1 MSSKSSIL
9 MLSLLISLTSAAK
22 EFGENAKLFLVGGG
36 LKTCS
41 SMSTNQCLSDSFIEA
56 GDKSHALYQISP
68 ESIEL
73 LFQYW
78 PKGQLDHQKHALKR
92 LLKKM
97 RRANKG
103 VLTKS
108 DLRNLWLDTGGKKLI
123 NQLADRE
130 YYLLLDAL
138 ELGLVNDK
146 DFRRAERVSL
156 ANTKNPFSR
165 EIFETFTE
173 LAGLK
178 ATKKGKKTPQ
188 ILVVTA
194 SARDPFEAVDFY
206 LDVFTQAGGAV
217 TWLPID
223 AGLNSLWQER
233 GDGKGE
239 CKYLEQYQADK
250 LGTIKRKFVY
260 PDHFLMQQKWCQA
273 PKSFIQA
280 IEQADGIFI
289 NGGDQSLTAQAFK
302 NKDGSDNAL
311 LAAIRKQINANQL
324 IIGGTSAGTAVMS
337 GGIYKQK
344 TIPMITN
351 GRSEA
356 ALVRGAKADVL
367 PNAGCQKDNQCGDLL
382 NDDLTYS
389 SKGGI
394 GLFTWG
400 IMDTH
405 FSERGRQ
412 GRLVR
417 LVEDTKSRFA
427 FGVDEAT
434 ALVVAWQK
442 PELIEMKVIGQ
453 TGVFI
458 VEQGQGEQAGKILTH
473 FPTRDDIIKLNNDEL
488 MLSFAPWK
496 KMLYQQ
502 VAVKSAD
509 DVFVGENYLKTVDRF
524 CKSNAKKQ
532 RLVSEYNG
540 KDISVSLTKTNKWQN
555 SVGVIATS
563 KGDKSYCS
571 YQNVSFTYQVN

>member
-1 MSSKSSIL
+1 MLLKLLIL
-9 MLSLLISLTSAAK
+9 MLSLSISLTSSAN
-22 EFGENAKLFLVGGG
+22 ELFENAKLFLVGGG

-41 SMSTNQCLSDSFIEA
+41 SMSLSQCLSETFIKPD
-56 GDKSHALYQISP
+56 DKSRALYQVSSG
-68 ESIEL
+68 SIEL
-73 LFQYW
+73 LFQHW
-78 PKGQLDHQKHALKR
+78 PAGHLDHQKQALER
-92 LLKKM
+92 LLRKM

-108 DLRNLWLDTGGKKLI
+108 ELRSLWLDSGGKKLI

-146 DFRRAERVSL
+146 GFRRTERVSL
-156 ANTKNPFSR
+156 ANTKNQFSR
-165 EIFETFTE
+165 EIFETFSQ

-178 ATKKGKKTPQ
+178 ATKKGKKAPQ

-206 LDVFTQAGGAV
+206 VGVFTQAGAAV

-223 AGLNSLWQER
+223 AGLNALWQEQ
-233 GDGKGE
+233 GNGAE
-239 CKYLEQYQADK
+239 VCQNLEQYQADK

-260 PDHFLMQQKWCQA
+260 PDHFLKQQQWCQSSSYFV
-273 PKSFIQA
+273 KA

-311 LAAIRKQINANQL
+311 LSAIRKQIENNQL

-337 GGIYKQK
+337 GGKYEQK
-344 TIPMITN
+344 TVPMITN

-367 PNAGCQKDNQCGDLL
+367 PSAGCQKDNQCGDLL
-382 NDDLTYS
+382 DEDLTFN
-389 SKGGI
+389 SKGGL
-394 GLFTWG
+394 GLFSWG

-417 LVEDTKSRFA
+417 LVEDTGTRFA

-434 ALVVAWQK
+434 ALVVAWQN
-442 PELIEMKVIGQ
+442 PFDIDMKVVGQ

-458 VEQGQGEQAGKILTH
+458 VEQGQGELAGEILTH
-473 FPTRDDIIKLNNDEL
+473 FPTRDDVMKLNKSEIKFN
-488 MLSFAPWK
+488 FAPWK
-496 KMLYQQ
+496 KIFYEE
-502 VAVKSAD
+502 VNASSHNDIFSGK
-509 DVFVGENYLKTVDRF
+509 NYSNAAEKF
-524 CKSNAKKQ
+524 CKSNASLQ
-532 RLVSEYNG
+532 TFVSEYED
-540 KDISVSLTKTNKWQN
+540 KEVTVTLIKSEEWQN
-555 SVGVIATS
+555 AVGVIATL
-563 KGDKSYCS
+563 KGDKNYCS
-571 YQNVSFTYQVN
+571 YQNISFKYKIN